1 MYPTHACVEYK
12 CDEIFHLYVYIL
24 TEKVSQEERPIAKEG
39 PACIEE
45 CMDDLCGTKGSNGD
59 IMLVPIPFDSSP
71 RLSQNPIQN
80 IPEED
85 ALTESCNGGG
95 RRDFIEKQLMS
106 ISENLQNLVDHHR
119 DMDNEND
126 VLDEWKMLAT
136 AIDRLCLYIFLVG
149 SIILFVIL
157 GAELLRRSG
166 EASEDTFNA
175 FVGLEGGMYN
185 TSCDSLE

>member
-1 MYPTHACVEYK
+1 MIT
-12 CDEIFHLYVYIL
+12 FFLTFSSIL
-24 TEKVSQEERPIAKEG
+24 TEKVSQEERSVAKEG

-59 IMLVPIPFDSSP
+59 IMLVPIPFDNSP
-71 RLSQNPIQN
+71 RLSQNPIHN
-80 IPEED
+80 NPEED
-85 ALTESCNGGG
+85 TLTESCNGG
-95 RRDFIEKQLMS
+95 RRDFIEKQLVA
-106 ISENLQNLVDHHR
+106 ISENLQHLVDHHR

-149 SIILFVIL
+149 SIILFLIL
-157 GAELLRRSG
+157 GAELVRRSG
-166 EASEDTFNA
+166 EEPENV
-175 FVGLEGGMYN
+175 FVGMEGGMYN